1 MIYRQRLT
9 GWGWIGACA
18 AVGAPVLLGPIIGNW
33 AGNLG
38 NQFYVPRFPA
48 VLTMV
53 LGIAT
58 TVGWI
63 MLLVGR
69 EHYAVREEPVLKGNG
84 NGNGNGTGTGNASHG
99 PFVQPVK

>member
-1 MIYRQRLT
+1 MTYRQRLT

-18 AVGAPVLLGPIIGNW
+18 AVGAPVLLGLIIGNW
-33 AGNLG
+33 AGNLD

-48 VLTMV
+48 ALTMV
-53 LGIAT
+53 LSIAT

-69 EHYAVREEPVLKGNG
+69 EHYPVREEPVL
-84 NGNGNGTGTGNASHG
+84 TGTGNASHG
-99 PFVQPVK
+99 PFAEPVE